1 MSTPDPTTTPPEP
14 TPPDPIITPDPP
26 LGEAGEKALQAWKDR
41 AKAAEAEAKASKA
54 AADKLVAA
62 EARLV
67 ELEAASQTEQ
77 EKALTAAVNEAVE
90 RTRTEERG
98 ATQRD
103 RFTDKLEAATAGRL
117 IDTDLLADPDVAVK
131 LLGLDAIPVT
141 DTGQIDAGAILA
153 AVDGFLEKRPHLA
166 VSATRPAPINQGPRN
181 KTPVIPTLADQI
193 AEAEKAGDWS
203 TAGSLKSQQL
213 IELTRSTP

>member
-1 MSTPDPTTTPPEP
+1 MSTPDPTPTTPPASP
-14 TPPDPIITPDPP
+14 TPDPTITPDPP

-41 AKAAEAEAKASKA
+41 AKVAEAEAKAGKA
-54 AADKLVAA
+54 AADKLAA
-62 EARLV
+62 TEARLA

-77 EKALTAAVNEAVE
+77 EKALTAAVKEAEDRV
-90 RTRTEERG
+90 RTEERS

-153 AVDGFLEKRPHLA
+153 AVDSFLEKRPHLA
-166 VSATRPAPINQGPRN
+166 VSATRPAPINQGPRPA
-181 KTPVIPTLADQI
+181 TPVTSTLREQI
-193 AEAEKAGDWS
+193 AEAEKAGNWS
-203 TAGSLKSQQL
+203 AAASLKSQQL
-213 IELTRSTP
+213 LELARS